1 MKQVL
6 KIFFGAEDTRPF
18 LVLLCLILAG
28 IAEAAGISTLLPAA
42 TAISGGDDAASS
54 PFNATVRGVI
64 ESFGIAPDFGNLVL
78 IIVALLVVKS
88 LLAFGALTYAGV
100 TAARV
105 SVGLRRK
112 LIRSIFDARWSFYA
126 DQSGGRFANSVSND
140 ATRAGEAYQIAAQTV
155 AYTLQ
160 ALFYGIIALVMDWK
174 VAMLGLA
181 AGLIVAAL
189 MNMMIRISKRAGYK
203 QTDRTSDLTTYMV
216 DMLNNI
222 KALKTMDRYGA
233 MLGGITRVLR
243 KLKKSLITQQLAKR
257 GLTHGGDILIAVIV
271 GGGVYVAHTFFRTP
285 LPELMVGGIVFFQ
298 LLSIVSKLQRYL
310 QLSVLVESS
319 YLRTMELIS
328 SADSQYEDHK
338 GTKPPAICKSCRFE
352 KVSFAHGKTPV
363 IANVSL
369 DIPVNAITV
378 LQGPSGAGKTTII
391 DLLIGLNVA
400 DKGRIS
406 IGADPIEEIDLKA
419 WRKMI
424 GYVPQDLNLLH
435 ASVRDNIAFGDDSI
449 DDQKVMR
456 ALGLAGAESFVQS
469 LDEGLDTNVG
479 ELGGKLSGGQRQRI
493 SLARALAHEPRLL
506 ILDEVTSALDPQ
518 TESEIVANI
527 KALRGRYTIVA
538 ITHRPAWTDIADR
551 LYRVAKGHVSEVKR
565 GRVRR

>member
-6 KIFFGAEDTRPF
+6 KIFFGAEDTRPM
-18 LVLLCLILAG
+18 LVLFCLILAG

-42 TAISGGDDAASS
+42 TAISGGESSDSS
-54 PFNATVRGVI
+54 PFNAMVRGAI
-64 ESFGIAPDFGNLVL
+64 ESLGITPDFGNLVL
-78 IIVALLVVKS
+78 VIVALLVIKS
-88 LLAFGALTYAGV
+88 LLAFGALSYAGV

-140 ATRAGEAYQIAAQTV
+140 ATRAGEAYQVAAQTV
-155 AYTLQ
+155 AYTVQ
-160 ALFYGIIALVMDWK
+160 GIFYGVIALVMDWK
-174 VAMLGLA
+174 VALLGLA
-181 AGLIVAAL
+181 AGLIVASL

-233 MLGGITRVLR
+233 MLGGITQVLR
-243 KLKKSLITQQLAKR
+243 KLKKSLVTQQLARR

-271 GGGVYVAHTFFRTP
+271 GGGVYIAHTFFRTP

-298 LLSIVSKLQRYL
+298 LLSVVSKLQRYL
-310 QLSVLVESS
+310 QLSVLIESA

-328 SADSQYEDHK
+328 SAETQREEHS
-338 GTKPPAICKSCRFE
+338 GTKPPVIGKGCRLE
-352 KVSFAHGKTPV
+352 KVSFAHDKTPV
-363 IANVSL
+363 ISNVSL

-391 DLLIGLNVA
+391 DLLIGLNRA
-400 DKGRIS
+400 EKGRILIGTDS
-406 IGADPIEEIDLKA
+406 IETIDLKA
-419 WRKMI
+419 WRKSI
-424 GYVPQDLNLLH
+424 GYVPQELNLLH
-435 ASVRDNIAFGDDSI
+435 ASVRDNIAFGDASI
-449 DDQKVMR
+449 DDEKVLR
-456 ALGLAGAESFVQS
+456 ALDFAGAGSFVQG
-469 LDEGLDTNVG
+469 LELGLDTNVG

-493 SLARALAHEPRLL
+493 SLARALAHEPQLL

-518 TESEIVANI
+518 TEAEIVANI

-538 ITHRPAWTDIADR
+538 ITHRPAWTEIADR
-551 LYRVAKGHVSEVKR
+551 LYRVAKGHVSEVKLKR
-565 GRVRR
+565 GRR